1 MALQTVTRE
10 QLLST
15 IIDSLAAHPAMHG
28 LLAEIPANL
37 PISEE
42 WHQVNTSEANWRIS
56 RKAPGNL
63 ERTSGLCPHCPSI
76 QFGRVEV
83 QGLSHKNRR
92 LQ

>member
-56 RKAPGNL
+56 
-63 ERTSGLCPHCPSI
+63 
-76 QFGRVEV
+76 
-83 QGLSHKNRR
+83 
-92 LQ
+92 